1 MALNP
6 GFRPLSQQEK
16 VDIKRESGKAPC
28 AECKR
33 LKLKCDKNIPCAS
46 CVRRG
51 CGETCPTGTYLP
63 TGRGRR
69 AVPTESS
76 RLKRAMSEMEDR
88 IKELETAITTA
99 YDDHLDYCP
108 HLGISPTGP
117 LSADE
122 LADSLGTLTVN
133 NTDDTQ
139 YFGRTAGTEVWP
151 LFHAGFDSFRLDQA
165 LLSIEADDPVIEL
178 SASTFTAVT
187 DSFSLRLGRTVAWNA
202 EQALTQLFVRL
213 PSKLRASQLC
223 EAYFENGCWSGTPI
237 MRDELVELLAQVY
250 SSFSAPD
257 PACSVHQVAVLY
269 GVFALGALVDLTLPR
284 YNVESEYYFDLC
296 RAALSVR
303 SVFDDPTMATIQAL
317 VLVSVFYAHGGPKFS
332 MESAWSLISVASHI
346 CQNMGLH
353 AGRLQPGLTPKQIHR
368 QRALFWETYSIET
381 LQSLAVGRPTGTFLA
396 NISCPFPTKQI
407 DDTGS
412 IQDGYY
418 RRRWQFVKEIAG
430 PVMEMYLTAD
440 PPAYDVV
447 VDLDQRIRKFVQS
460 TTCTPLR
467 SSDALNSPATY
478 IQRTGLHQS
487 CTIMLLYIHNN
498 GFVHAIRENPAGP
511 YFTPRAISYLAASRC
526 ASEIIHAGIENFA
539 RHAELFSRWW
549 PVWKSLFNAAIIAG
563 AVAAKCPQNKF
574 APGALLQLFVAV
586 DLFERGAASS
596 FRARNA
602 LPVLRV
608 LRAKAIAAYTT
619 HAGDNA
625 LGVDADAE
633 EDAALDV
640 FAGRTRVIAQNILSR
655 TQCRQHVP
663 RVYSVPPETAQGHW
677 RTETAQG
684 QMPDDSPPA
693 IDASLVQ
700 YFTSAPGS
708 GPSLPELDGGANP
721 LAGGGLQDSTN
732 MIPIPFLDVPPLPLS
747 VSDAYGGEDACMLD
761 EPEWT
766 EFLETL

>member
-1 MALNP
+1 MVLNP

-16 VDIKRESGKAPC
+16 IDIKRKSGKAPC

-33 LKLKCDKNIPCAS
+33 LKLKCDKNIPCTS

-76 RLKRAMSEMEDR
+76 RLKRAISEMEDR

-99 YDDHLDYCP
+99 CDYHLDYCP
-108 HLGISPTGP
+108 HLGISPAGA
-117 LSADE
+117 LSADQ
-122 LADSLGTLTVN
+122 LADSFGALTVN
-133 NTDDTQ
+133 DTGDTQ
-139 YFGRTAGTEVWP
+139 YFGPTAATET
-151 LFHAGFDSFRLDQA
+151 
-165 LLSIEADDPVIEL
+165 LLSIEADDPVVEL
-178 SASTFTAVT
+178 SASTFTAVM
-187 DSFSLRLGRTVAWNA
+187 DSFSLRLGGTVTWNA

-223 EAYFENGCWSGTPI
+223 EVYFENGCWSGTPI

-303 SVFDDPTMATIQAL
+303 SVFDDPTVATIQAL

-332 MESAWSLISVASHI
+332 MESAWSLISVASNI

-381 LQSLAVGRPTGTFLA
+381 LQGLAVGRPTGTFLA
-396 NISCPFPTKQI
+396 NISCPFPTEQI

-498 GFVHAIRENPAGP
+498 GFVRAMRENPADP
-511 YFTPRAISYLAASRC
+511 YYTSRATSYLAASRS
-526 ASEIIHAGIENFA
+526 ASEIIHTAIENFA
-539 RHAELFSRWW
+539 RHPELFSRWW

-574 APGALLQLFVAV
+574 APAALLELFVAV

-602 LPVLRV
+602 LPVLRT

-619 HAGDNA
+619 HTGDNA

-633 EDAALDV
+633 GDAALDV
-640 FAGRTRVIAQNILSR
+640 FAGRTRVVAQNIFAR
-655 TQCRQHVP
+655 ERCRQHVP
-663 RVYSVPPETAQGHW
+663 RVYPLPPEAAQGHS

-684 QMPDDSPPA
+684 QMQDDSPPA

-708 GPSLPELDGGANP
+708 GPSLPELDGGAKVVEPTHRLQVNP
-721 LAGGGLQDSTN
+721 GGLQNSTS
-732 MIPIPFLDVPPLPLS
+732 MFPIPFLDIPSRPLS
-747 VSDAYGGEDACMLD
+747 LPNAYGGEDACMLD